1 MRSAISLIGR
11 AARIAVS
18 FLAVAFVVGLAW
30 IVTGVWQGLVW
41 TTRSTVVV
49 LGRRVTQTL
58 RVVGG
63 TVGRYAKGLA
73 RGTAHAVMRVLSVV
87 GAGTVGIAR
96 AVTRWVRL
104 LWRRLR
110 SLVGATAQLA
120 MRLARRTAQ
129 RAGRAARAVAA
140 GVATAARA
148 MACVVAGIT
157 TIVGNLLRAAA
168 LSTIALVRRLGRGAR
183 VSAMF
188 LVLSGVRVARGVA
201 RAVGAAAARVAGV
214 SRAAGARVARVS
226 RAVLR
231 RAPLHGRRLW
241 LAVGIPVA
249 GLAGLSTVAAI
260 SFFPPS
266 MHPRSIAY
274 AIASSEL
281 AVQTPLSS
289 GNTPDLSN
297 LYPLPEW
304 SAVLAEEMTS
314 PKLKALIAHDAGIPV
329 GQLAIDGPIALDLQ
343 RTQQEPTEQKR
354 SYQLLSEGDLYRVT
368 LDTDINIAAVTI
380 TAQAP
385 SQSAA
390 RELVLAVDRAGAAYL
405 KGVEESAGTP
415 PGDRVQVAQLQPV
428 VITGGSGGHTVGAL
442 IFLIVYILWAGLV
455 FLGDKLIRDVRGLGR
470 LGPLLPSQVP
480 ASALR
485 SSIKSKYGYGPISG
499 RRGH

>member
-1 MRSAISLIGR
+1 
-11 AARIAVS
+11 VS

-30 IVTGVWQGLVW
+30 IVTGVGRGLVW
-41 TTRSTVVV
+41 AARSTVVA
-49 LGRRVTQTL
+49 LGRRVKQAL

-63 TVGRYAKGLA
+63 AVGRYTNVLA
-73 RGTAHAVMRVLSVV
+73 QGTAHAVMRVLRAV
-87 GAGTVGIAR
+87 GAGAAGIAR
-96 AVTRWVRL
+96 AVARWVRS

-120 MRLARRTAQ
+120 RRLARRTAQ
-129 RAGRAARAVAA
+129 LTGRAARAVAA

-148 MACVVAGIT
+148 LACVVAGIT

-168 LSTIALVRRLGRGAR
+168 LSAVALVRWMGRGAR
-183 VSAMF
+183 MAASF
-188 LVLSGVRVARGVA
+188 LVLRGVRVARGVA
-201 RAVGAAAARVAGV
+201 RAVGAAAAGMAGVLRAAAARVAGV
-214 SRAAGARVARVS
+214 LRAAAARVAGVS

-249 GLAGLSTVAAI
+249 GLAGLSTVASI
-260 SFFPPS
+260 SFLPPS

-281 AVQTPLSS
+281 SVQTPLSS

-297 LYPLPEW
+297 LYPLPQW
-304 SAVLAEEMTS
+304 AAVLAEEMTS
-314 PKLKALIAHDAGIPV
+314 PKLKTLIAHDAGIPV

-405 KGVEESAGTP
+405 TGVEESAGTP

-442 IFLIVYILWAGLV
+442 VFLIVYILWAGLV
-455 FLGDKLIRDVRGLGR
+455 LLGDKLIRDVRGLGR
-470 LGPLLPSQVP
+470 LGSVLPSQVP